1 MCQKYL
7 KPTNERKKLEE
18 HWFYKFMGTQIHEC
32 GTNQKLAHNNA
43 TQGCKWNVHQK
54 FKINNPNNVYGAF
67 K

>member
-1 MCQKYL
+1 
-7 KPTNERKKLEE
+7 
-18 HWFYKFMGTQIHEC
+18 MGTQIHEC
-32 GTNQKLAHNNA
+32 GTNQKMAHNNA